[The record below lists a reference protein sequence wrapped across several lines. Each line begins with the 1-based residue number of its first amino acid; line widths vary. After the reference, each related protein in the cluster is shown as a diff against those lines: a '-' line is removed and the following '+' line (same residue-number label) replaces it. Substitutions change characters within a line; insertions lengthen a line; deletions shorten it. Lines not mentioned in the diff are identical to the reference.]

1 MHRLSGTTVKAESD
15 DSPERVV
22 FGEETTDPKLKRLF
36 DVYEQAKTE
45 YLTVVELNDDR
56 KTVAAARFLRDTAE
70 NALSILKEKDIH
82 ADVLESLQ
90 ATYDKAKEAAVELS
104 GGKKRKF
111 DGPPG
116 EAVNGKSSK
125 RGREG
130 RGTYRGRGGRRG
142 RGHSGIPYG
151 YTTRTVD
158 SYHPY

>member
-1 MHRLSGTTVKAESD
+1 MSGTTVNAESD
-15 DSPERVV
+15 NSPEAVV
-22 FGEETTDPKLKRLF
+22 FNEKTTDPKLKRLF

-45 YLTVVELNDDR
+45 YLAVVELNDDR

-70 NALSILKEKDIH
+70 NALSILKEKDIDP
-82 ADVLESLQ
+82 DVLRSLQ
-90 ATYDKAKEAAVELS
+90 ETYDKAKEAAVELS

-116 EAVNGKSSK
+116 AVVNGKSSK
-125 RGREG
+125 SGREG
-130 RGTYRGRGGRRG
+130 RGSYRGRGRRRG